1 MNRISALLVASLAV
15 LSAVAAANAATRE
28 EQTKACRRDALHFCI
43 VDVPNREKI
52 IACMKRHLDE
62 LSPAC
67 RAMFGGG
74 KKGDANANN
83 ANASDAN
90 ADNANAASQ

>member
-1 MNRISALLVASLAV
+1 MKRTYAVLAASLVA
-15 LSAVAAANAATRE
+15 LSAVTAANAATRD

-43 VDVPNREKI
+43 IDVPNREKI

-67 RAMFGGG
+67 RAMFDGG
-74 KKGDANANN
+74 KKGGADDANAN
-83 ANASDAN
+83 D
-90 ADNANAASQ
+90 ANAASQ